1 MCAVW
6 YFFGRIVNVV
16 TNKGLC
22 ARSIVIGGVSLFPNR
37 RERKFAAR
45 AGIIIVCPKG
55 RRRIGYLFIGIKEK
69 VFKRSTDQW
78 FKRNHAL

>member
-1 MCAVW
+1 M
-6 YFFGRIVNVV
+6 
-16 TNKGLC
+16 
-22 ARSIVIGGVSLFPNR
+22 FPNR